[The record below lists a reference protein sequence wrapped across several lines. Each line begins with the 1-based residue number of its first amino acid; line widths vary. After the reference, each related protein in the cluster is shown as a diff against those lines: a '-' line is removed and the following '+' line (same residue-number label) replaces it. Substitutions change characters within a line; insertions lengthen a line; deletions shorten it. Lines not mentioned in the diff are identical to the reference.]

1 MLINVHVTPNSKE
14 ANVTKLDESNFEA
27 RIDER
32 AEEGQANKRL
42 IEILSKYLNVPKS
55 RIRIV
60 KGIKSRDK
68 IVEVLSSALSLRAHF
83 VPRGDKECGYV

>member
-68 IVEVLSSALSLRAHF
+68 IVEVLS
-83 VPRGDKECGYV
+83 